1 MTHTFR
7 LFRSSSIRSK
17 LILCM
22 VIIACIGVLLIITAI
37 ITYENATVKKEAL
50 KELETLTDIIGWNS
64 ATALAFNDHK
74 AAKEILNGLRATPDI
89 TAAFLYDVS
98 GNKIAQYIEHGIN
111 ETEFLSHLQKE
122 GFFKDSLKLIAPES
136 SAYVEDHNDDFFHML
151 RKISFGGENIGL
163 IHLVYNFKALNEKMS
178 DFYILIIATFGIILI
193 LILFASSLLQR
204 LFTRPLKQIIEAMD
218 SVSQKKDYSTRVQRN
233 SYDEFGDL
241 VDVFNAMLSEI
252 ENRDS
257 MLEKERSGLE
267 QQVVL
272 RTTELHDKNI
282 KLQNA
287 MEEALEAKNTAEA
300 ASKAKSEFLATMSH
314 EIRTPMNG
322 VLGMT
327 ELLSSTDLSKKQAH
341 FTQTI
346 IRSGESLLSI
356 INDILDFSKIES
368 GLLEV
373 EEIDFNLRD
382 LIEETSQ
389 MMSEMAHEKGL
400 ELNVVLP
407 LDLAEALKGDPGRL
421 RQILVN
427 LVSNAV
433 KFTDKG
439 EVNIVVKVLK
449 INGSEFQLQF
459 EVSDTGPGISKKFQK
474 NIFKAFCQEDSSTT
488 RKFGGTGLG
497 LAISHQ
503 LIKLM
508 GGDIGV
514 KSEPGKGS
522 LFWFTL
528 NMQRSNRQ
536 EYDNK
541 QYGNNLC
548 LKKALIVDDNA
559 TNREI
564 LNTQLSAWQVMHKSA
579 KSGKEALEILR
590 SAAAKNEKFDFILLD
605 WNMPG
610 MDGIELADKIK
621 TDPYLPETTMVML
634 SSAGFDKEISQLSGM
649 GIKSCLTKPVRQSE
663 LYNCLINLMYPKYE
677 SKIDAS
683 NSTQNKNKFADAN
696 ILLAEDNPVNRE
708 VALSML
714 EIFKCKTD
722 IAENGSQAVKKT
734 SGKSYDMV
742 LMDCHMP
749 ELDGFEATSQIRKN
763 EQIKGNNH
771 RIPIIAMTANVQKGI
786 QDDCNAVGMDGYISK
801 PFTME
806 HLESVLNQWINTDR
820 KRADSRMQSK
830 KVPLESRHTEIPK
843 EEEILEKEALAK
855 IRALQREGV
864 PDILNKVIGLYLES
878 SPDLIQSIKE
888 SVRQG
893 NSSLLHEA
901 AHSLKSSSAN
911 LGAMRMAAIC
921 KELENMGRNARSADA
936 TSLINA
942 VATEYKQVTNAL
954 QQEIKGT
961 AHA

>member
-1 MTHTFR
+1 MTHTSKQ
-7 LFRSSSIRSK
+7 FRSSSIRSK
-17 LILCM
+17 LMLCM
-22 VIIACIGVLLIITAI
+22 VIIACIGVFLIITAI
-37 ITYENATVKKEAL
+37 IAYENTTVKKEAL
-50 KELETLTDIIGWNS
+50 NELEILTNVIGWSSS
-64 ATALAFNDHK
+64 AALAFNDHK
-74 AAKEILNGLRATPDI
+74 AAKEILTGLRATPDI
-89 TAAFLYDVS
+89 SAAFLYDVS
-98 GNKIAQYIEHGIN
+98 GNKIAQYIESRIN
-111 ETEFLSHLQKE
+111 ETEFLSHMQKE
-122 GFFKDSLKLIAPES
+122 GFFKDSRKLIASES
-136 SAYVEDHNDDFFHML
+136 SAYVDDHHDGFFHML
-151 RKISFGGENIGL
+151 RNVSFDGENIGL

-178 DFYILIIATFGIILI
+178 DFYILIIPTFCIILI
-193 LILFASSLLQR
+193 IILFASSLLQR
-204 LFTRPLKQIIEAMD
+204 LFTRPLKQIIKAMN
-218 SVSQKKDYSTRVQRN
+218 SVSQKKDYSTRVQR
-233 SYDEFGDL
+233 SSHDEFGDL
-241 VDVFNAMLSEI
+241 VDVFNVMLSEI
-252 ENRDS
+252 EKRES

-267 QQVVL
+267 HQVAR

-282 KLQNA
+282 KLQSA
-287 MEEALEAKNTAEA
+287 MEEALEAKNAAEA

-373 EEIDFNLRD
+373 EEIDFNLRN

-407 LDLAEALKGDPGRL
+407 VDIAEALKGDPGRL

-439 EVNIVVKVLK
+439 EVNIAVKTLK
-449 INGSEFQLQF
+449 RNGSEFHLQF
-459 EVSDTGPGISKKFQK
+459 EVSDTGPGISKKFQR

-503 LIKLM
+503 LIKIM

-514 KSEPGKGS
+514 QSEPGKGS

-528 NMQRSNRQ
+528 NMQRSKQQ

-541 QYGNNLC
+541 QYGSNLC

-579 KSGKEALEILR
+579 KNGKEALEILR

-605 WNMPG
+605 WHMPG
-610 MDGIELADKIK
+610 MDGIKLAGKIK
-621 TDPYLPETTMVML
+621 TDPYIPETTMVML
-634 SSAGFDKEISQLSGM
+634 SSAGFDKETSQLSDL
-649 GIKSCLTKPVRQSE
+649 GIKSCLTKPVRQAE
-663 LYNCLINLMYPKYE
+663 LYNCIINLMYPKYE
-677 SKIDAS
+677 SKIHAS
-683 NSTQNKNKFADAN
+683 NSTQNKNKFDDAN

-722 IAENGSQAVKKT
+722 VAENGSQAVKKT
-734 SGKSYDMV
+734 SGKTYDMI

-749 ELDGFEATSQIRKN
+749 EMDGFEATSQIRKN
-763 EQIKGNNH
+763 EQIKGNSH

-786 QDDCNAVGMDGYISK
+786 QDDCNAAGMDGYISK

-806 HLESVLNQWINTDR
+806 HLESVLNQWVNTYK
-820 KRADSRMQSK
+820 KRTDSRIKSK
-830 KVPLESRHTEIPK
+830 KVPLENRHTEIPK

-855 IRALQREGV
+855 IRALQREGA
-864 PDILNKVIGLYLES
+864 PDIASKVIGLYLES
-878 SPDLIQSIKE
+878 SPDLIQSINE
-888 SVRQG
+888 SVRQE
-893 NSSLLHEA
+893 NSSLLYEA

-921 KELENMGRNARSADA
+921 KELENMGRNARSTDA

-942 VATEYKQVTNAL
+942 IATEYEQVTNAL
-954 QQEIKGT
+954 QQELKGT